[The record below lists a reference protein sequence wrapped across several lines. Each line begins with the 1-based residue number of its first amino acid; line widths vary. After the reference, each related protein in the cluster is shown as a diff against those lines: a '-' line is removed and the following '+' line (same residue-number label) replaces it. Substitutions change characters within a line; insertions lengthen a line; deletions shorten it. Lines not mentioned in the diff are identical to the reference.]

1 MSSTAHS
8 LRELAQGRAAASG
21 PAPELSLRQRSVLQ
35 GVVKAYLGD
44 AGPIGSELLSHLLPV
59 KVSSAT
65 IRNTLAEL
73 AELGLVDKP
82 HASAGRLPTSR
93 GLRLFVDELTRA
105 AGAGDL
111 DAFERRAIEKGV
123 EHADG
128 DGVVR
133 LASQLLSQHTRLLGF
148 VIPPRLERVVL
159 RHVSLV
165 RLASDRILAVLVSE
179 AGVAHRRVIESGAA
193 ATQLELDRMASLLC
207 ERVAGRTLAEVR
219 RRVGDEAR
227 ELRGRANA
235 LLARALEIGVQVLA
249 DDLGDGVR
257 DLVIETRLALLEQ
270 PEFQDPRRLRELFEA
285 LETKEQLLAVLDGL
299 LAEAAP
305 SGPDAAR
312 AVPLAPSVRV
322 FLGDEAASAGL
333 RDCALVVS
341 RYGDERAPLGV
352 LGVIG
357 PSRMNYPFVIPFVD
371 YLSQVVSH
379 KLGA

>member
-8 LRELAQGRAAASG
+8 LRDLAPGRAAASG

-35 GVVKAYLGD
+35 GVVRAYLGD

-65 IRNTLAEL
+65 IRTTLAEL

-82 HASAGRLPTSR
+82 HASSGRLPTKR

-111 DAFERRAIEKGV
+111 EAFERRAIEKGV
-123 EHADG
+123 EHAEA

-133 LASQLLSQHTRLLGF
+133 LASQLLSQHTRQLGF

-179 AGVAHRRVIESGAA
+179 TGVAHRRVIESAA
-193 ATQLELDRMASLLC
+193 EATQAELDRMASLLC
-207 ERVAGRTLAEVR
+207 ERVAGKTLFEVR
-219 RRVGDEAR
+219 RRVRDEAR
-227 ELRGRANA
+227 ELRGRADA
-235 LLARALEIGVQVLA
+235 LLARALEIGIQMLA
-249 DDLGDGVR
+249 TELAEGPR
-257 DLVIETRLALLEQ
+257 DLVIETRLALLDQ

-299 LAEAAP
+299 LTQAAP
-305 SGPDAAR
+305 SDADSTR
-312 AVPLAPSVRV
+312 ELPPAPAVRV

-333 RDCALVVS
+333 RECALVVS